1 MRVLHARA
9 RETCSAAMAGTDV
22 HNHNFLCDFNGLT
35 FSDDGKY
42 LACTCACAGMTY
54 IVILRNV
61 AEARLCKWVEHS
73 VFPLTGFL
81 FEPPRVTFRSGTH
94 TVYTTVPMHTRHA
107 NQVRAYT
114 ISDDKVECTAT
125 ADLTS
130 GRSPLDFL
138 VVLPGN
144 TWEIVQVHSGYFKH
158 RNTVL
163 IENEHG
169 DIRRNEGPLYDVPS
183 LTYVPGVGTVAVD
196 MMDHRNS
203 TNRLLVINGLHD
215 ASSVRMAWTCSAVR
229 CRQL

>member
-94 TVYTTVPMHTRHA
+94 TVYTTVPMHPRQA

-125 ADLTS
+125 VDLTS
-130 GRSPLDFL
+130 GRSNLNFL

-144 TWEIVQVHSGYFKH
+144 TWEMLQVDVKDHSVLVENKH
-158 RNTVL
+158 KDT
-163 IENEHG
+163 
-169 DIRRNEGPLYDVPS
+169 RRRRDVPLCDVES
-183 LTYVPGVGTVAVD
+183 CTYVSGIGTVAVD
-196 MMDHRNS
+196 MIDDRHYRMA
-203 TNRLLVINGLHD
+203 RLVVIDGFHD
-215 ASSVRMAWTCSAVR
+215 ASSVHMAWTCSVVR
-229 CRQL
+229 CLQMRP